1 MFFSSK
7 KSTTSEPAQ
16 ASVADPKKVD
26 PHYLDDEPEVD
37 YDAGATQL
45 YKYIEDKNWDKVLH
59 RIETSPHE
67 CKAWIFRRESSNPRK
82 IRWRLLPI
90 HASCIFR
97 SPLSV
102 IEALVGA
109 YPDGTQMK
117 DDQDML
123 PIHLACR
130 NGASKGVVS
139 TLLYAFPDSI
149 TVLDRKGR
157 TPMHLVEASSSQNR
171 EAVMMTLKKFQKDME
186 QQKVKGGSLAPAE
199 DVNRIAMTKSN
210 EVDYDHRTL
219 LFRHVI
225 KKDWNSVEQRCESHG
240 SEASTWIVTKGFHG
254 NLRFLPLH
262 KACVLQP
269 RISTIHSL
277 LTAFPEG
284 SKSKDQDGWLPI
296 HCACFYGASNEIVDA
311 LLVANPN
318 GAHSKDDEGRMP
330 LHYATLK
337 NASEGVIS
345 SLLRANPKAAVSKDD
360 EGRLPVH
367 HACSKGSPDRAIEAL
382 LKVSPKGAQSKDDQ
396 GRLPLHHICRKNG
409 SERIVKTLLTIFPR
423 AAQVK
428 DDQEKLPIHYACQN
442 GASEQILDL
451 LLTTSPDSINV
462 QNGFGH
468 TPLEEAK
475 SVNNTAVVKY
485 LEKFQQE
492 KGALKPRQQNYAMMP
507 GTGAA
512 SCSEKELKT
521 SVVALSER
529 VEYLESLLKE
539 VSKIGV
545 ALKESPNTNGTD
557 VEKLAEKLAAMK
569 PESSEKENSRR

>member
-7 KSTTSEPAQ
+7 KSTTNEPNNAPV
-16 ASVADPKKVD
+16 ASADLKKVD
-26 PHYLDDEPEVD
+26 PHFLHDEPEVD

-45 YKYIEDKNWDKVLH
+45 YKYIEDKDWDKVLH
-59 RIETSPHE
+59 RIETAPHE
-67 CKAWIFRRESSNPRK
+67 CKTWIFRRESSNPRK

-139 TLLYAFPDSI
+139 TLLYAFPDS
-149 TVLDRKGR
+149 VKVVDRKGR
-157 TPMHLVEASSSQNR
+157 TPLQLVEASSSQNR
-171 EAVMMTLKKFQKDME
+171 EAVVVALKKFHKDMDQQKD
-186 QQKVKGGSLAPAE
+186 KGGTIVPAE
-199 DVNRIAMTKSN
+199 NSTQISGMKAN
-210 EVDYDHRTL
+210 EVDYDHRTI

-225 KKDWNSVEQRCESHG
+225 KKDWNNVEQRCESHVN
-240 SEASTWIVTKGFHG
+240 EASTWIVTKGFHG

-269 RISTIHSL
+269 RITTIHAL
-277 LTAFPEG
+277 LAAFPEG
-284 SKSKDQDGWLPI
+284 SKSRDQDGWLPI
-296 HCACFYGASNEIVDA
+296 HCACFYGSANDVVDA

-337 NASEGVIS
+337 NASEGVVS

-360 EGRLPVH
+360 EGRLPIH

-396 GRLPLHHICRKNG
+396 GRLPLHHACRKNG
-409 SERIVKTLLTIFPR
+409 SDRIVKTLLTIFPR

-442 GASEQILDL
+442 GASEQVLDL
-451 LLTTSPDSINV
+451 LLTTSPDSLHV
-462 QNGFGH
+462 QNG
-468 TPLEEAK
+468 
-475 SVNNTAVVKY
+475 
-485 LEKFQQE
+485 
-492 KGALKPRQQNYAMMP
+492 
-507 GTGAA
+507 
-512 SCSEKELKT
+512 
-521 SVVALSER
+521 
-529 VEYLESLLKE
+529 
-539 VSKIGV
+539 
-545 ALKESPNTNGTD
+545 
-557 VEKLAEKLAAMK
+557 
-569 PESSEKENSRR
+569 